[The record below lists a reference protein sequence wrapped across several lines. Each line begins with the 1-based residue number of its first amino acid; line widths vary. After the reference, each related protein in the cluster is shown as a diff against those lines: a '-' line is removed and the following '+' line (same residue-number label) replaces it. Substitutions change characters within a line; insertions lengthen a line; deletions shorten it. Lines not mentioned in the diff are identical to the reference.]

1 MNGSTENRAWD
12 APEKSTKQK
21 LALNLGTARKM
32 LPLVARIVG
41 DILELN
47 QRLQL
52 LAPEQAHLDRQRR
65 TLDWAS
71 RSRRYQLRE
80 ELTDLE
86 GRLKAARLELE
97 QLGVALLDPDKGQV
111 GLPTVVNGHLAFF
124 SWLPGDDGLRHWHFA
139 GETTRRTI
147 PASWKESGEI
157 RLIGNKS

>member
-21 LALNLGTARKM
+21 VVLNLGTARKM

-41 DILELN
+41 DILDLN
-47 QRLQL
+47 QRLHL

-80 ELTDLE
+80 EVNEAESL
-86 GRLKAARLELE
+86 LKAARLELE
-97 QLGVALLDPDKGQV
+97 QLGVALLDPGKGQV
-111 GLPTVVNGHLAFF
+111 GFPTVVNGHLAFF
-124 SWLPGDDGLRHWHFA
+124 SWIPGDEGLRHWHFA
-139 GETTRRTI
+139 GEASRHTI